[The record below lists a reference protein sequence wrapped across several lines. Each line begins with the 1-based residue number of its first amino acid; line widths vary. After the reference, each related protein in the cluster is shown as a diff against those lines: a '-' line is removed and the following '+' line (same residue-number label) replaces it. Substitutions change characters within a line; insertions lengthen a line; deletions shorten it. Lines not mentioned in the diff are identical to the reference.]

1 MSKANYLG
9 FIDDTG
15 VLTHDPNQRFFGL
28 GLLKIEDTAPFYQE
42 MVRLKDRILSALPR
56 LRKPFEFKF
65 NEINRTNYKFYHD
78 LLDLYFSFPQNYIC
92 IFVVDKMGSN
102 FDMAKSFSS
111 PWDAYITY
119 SNLVIEKNLSPDDN
133 ICVIADFHSKPKIS
147 TKYYETELKRNNVQ
161 IFNVCML
168 ESHASLYIQM
178 VDVLT
183 SSVVSD
189 FRCKYN
195 PSFKANYFKQGVVNL
210 VKNKL
215 GVKTLT
221 QKLTVHKPN
230 YFSVCPFEPE

>member
-1 MSKANYLG
+1 MTNYLG

-28 GLLKIEDTAPFYQE
+28 GFIKLEDTAPFYQE
-42 MVRLKDRILSALPR
+42 MVRLKDRVLSALPK

-65 NEINRTNYKFYHD
+65 NEINKSNYKFYHN

-92 IFVVDKMGSN
+92 IFVIDKMEPN
-102 FDMAKSFSS
+102 FDMTKFFPT
-111 PWDAYITY
+111 PWDAYISY
-119 SNLVIEKNLSPDDN
+119 SGLVVKKNLTQEDS
-133 ICVIADFHSKPKIS
+133 ICILADFHQKPIIS
-147 TKYYETELKRNNVQ
+147 SKYYEIELKRSNLQ

-178 VDVLT
+178 ADVLT

-195 PSFKANYFKQGVVNL
+195 PSFKPNEFKWGVVEL
-210 VKNKL
+210 VRKKL
-215 GVKTLT
+215 GVKTLA
-221 QKLTVHKPN
+221 KRFTVHEPN
-230 YFSVCPFEPE
+230 YFSVWPFEPENK